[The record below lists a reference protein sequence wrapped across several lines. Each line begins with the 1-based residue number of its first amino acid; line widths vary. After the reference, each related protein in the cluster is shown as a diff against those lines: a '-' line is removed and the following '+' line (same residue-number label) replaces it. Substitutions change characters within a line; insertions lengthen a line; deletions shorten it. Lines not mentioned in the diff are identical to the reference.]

1 MKNEYIKVVKR
12 WIAGEEV
19 SVEALQANADAAKAA
34 YDANT
39 YCWAAYAD
47 AAAYA
52 AAAADAAAVAVA
64 VAVDA
69 AEAGES
75 AEAAKWIKRYE
86 DVTHWMHIPKE

>member
-52 AAAADAAAVAVA
+52 AAAADAAAVA
-64 VAVDA
+64 